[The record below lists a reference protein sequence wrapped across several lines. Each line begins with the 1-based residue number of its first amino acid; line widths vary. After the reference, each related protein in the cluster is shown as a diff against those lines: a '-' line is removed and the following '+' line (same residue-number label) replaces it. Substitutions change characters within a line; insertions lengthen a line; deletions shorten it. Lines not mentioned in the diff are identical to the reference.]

1 MTALPDLLNISI
13 FPVVL
18 TLLAYKCGAA
28 LQKKLKT
35 PLCNPILIAVIL
47 VLLFLGCTG
56 MELKTYQTGTAY
68 ISWLMTPA
76 TVSLAISMYEQF
88 QILRK
93 NMGVILAGV
102 AAGAVSCL
110 IMVLGFCLLFRFDP
124 ELTASLLPKS
134 VTTAI
139 GVPLTQLIGGLP
151 SVTTA
156 AIILSGI
163 TASILGPVLCRV
175 FHLTDKVSQGVAFG
189 TAGHVIATS
198 KAMELDPLMGAASSL
213 SLVTAGLLTAAVLPL
228 VANFIR

>member
-1 MTALPDLLNISI
+1 MDEILNASI

-47 VLLFLGCTG
+47 VLVFLGCTG
-56 MELKTYQTGTAY
+56 TDLQTYQAGTAQ

-76 TVSLAISMYEQF
+76 TVSLAVTMYEQF
-88 QILRK
+88 RILRK
-93 NMGVILAGV
+93 NMGLILAGV
-102 AAGAVSCL
+102 AAGTISCL
-110 IMVLGFCLLFRFDP
+110 AAVLGFCLLFRFAP

-139 GVPLTQLIGGLP
+139 GVPLAQLIGGLP

-163 TASILGPVLCRV
+163 TASILGPALCRV
-175 FHLTDKVSQGVAFG
+175 FRLTDKIAQGAAFG

-198 KAMELDPLMGAASSL
+198 RAMELDPLVGAASSL
-213 SLVTAGLLTAAVLPL
+213 SLVTAGLLTAVLLPAL
-228 VANFIR
+228 ANIIR